1 MQTTTG
7 RVERSI
13 YLKLE
18 EYAKRRNWSITRSL
32 NFILDDYL
40 ESIGKADIVECAPR
54 TQYISPFGQALD
66 AIAEKAMATVA
77 KHAGPE
83 IEETHT
89 NHVLAY
95 VDRHLA
101 KGGSA

>member
-7 RVERSI
+7 RVERGI

-54 TQYISPFGQALD
+54 TQYISPFGQSLDILTENAL
-66 AIAEKAMATVA
+66 ATVA
-77 KHAGPE
+77 KHTVPE
-83 IEETHT
+83 TEETHT

-95 VDRHLA
+95 VDRRLA